1 MKTISLTLHVSSSI
15 GTVSAEATEADTL
28 SAIYVLAHGAGAGM
42 RHSFMVNLASELAQA
57 GVSTFRFNFPFIEQG
72 RRRPDVPAIAEK
84 TIAAAI
90 AKARELY
97 PQAKLLAGGKSF
109 GGRMT
114 SNYLSKNADPDVKGI
129 AFVGFPLHPPGK
141 PSVDRAVHLKGVT
154 QPMLFLQGTRDELA
168 QVDLVQQVCSEL
180 PKATLV
186 MIEGADH
193 AFKQGKKDLTPE
205 LISPLVNWVASLSS
219 AG

>member
-1 MKTISLTLHVSSSI
+1 MKTISHTLQVSSTI
-15 GTVSAEATEADTL
+15 GAVSAEITEADAVSTL
-28 SAIYVLAHGAGAGM
+28 YVLAHGAGAGM
-42 RHSFMVNLASELAQA
+42 HHSFMATLAHELALS
-57 GVSTFRFNFPFIEQG
+57 GISTFRFNFPFIEQG
-72 RRRPDVPAIAEK
+72 KRRPDVPAVAEK

-97 PQAKLLAGGKSF
+97 PQAKLIAGGKSF

-141 PSVDRAVHLKGVT
+141 PATDRAAHLKSVT

-168 QVDLVQQVCSEL
+168 TLDLIEQVCSEL

-186 MIEGADH
+186 IIPEADH
-193 AFKQGKKDLTPE
+193 AFKRGKKDFLPE
-205 LISPLVNWVASLSS
+205 LIMPLTDWVETL
-219 AG
+219 